1 MQIGKLLEY
10 LLKIIL
16 RYKKTIIFWEIF
28 DTSFSSGVTLIILS
42 FAMMIKIQTVV
53 GFKKQRSVII
63 RIAPL

>member
-42 FAMMIKIQTVV
+42 FAMMIKIQTV
-53 GFKKQRSVII
+53 KLALKNKE
-63 RIAPL
+63 A